1 MCHHVCHTRTQV
13 SWKEQSLR
21 EITFLS
27 GLADKDLEFYRFWH
41 SMPEPA
47 SSTYFLVN
55 YSGFSIRGLVVPASS
70 TYFLVLWV

>member
-47 SSTYFLVN
+47 SSTYFLV
-55 YSGFSIRGLVVPASS
+55 
-70 TYFLVLWV
+70 LWV